1 MDPKFKAFRNSIHKI
16 HFSIAGIFLFLFF
29 SILHFSSSL
38 VYAFI
43 LVGLPLCT
51 GFLVWE
57 ISNFKEKRL
66 PFKQDK
72 RTKVLTFTAL
82 TTSIVSFSLIGTTIV
97 LLAFDYFSFN
107 YGLTLVLGVV
117 GFIVASVMYEDF
129 LPEQVVAEYVVGS
142 QTVTP

>member
-16 HFSIAGIFLFLFF
+16 HFSIAGVFLFLFF
-29 SILHFSSSL
+29 SILHFRSSL
-38 VYAFI
+38 DYALI

-66 PFKQDK
+66 SFKQDR
-72 RTKVLTFTAL
+72 RTKALTFTAL

-97 LLAFDYFSFN
+97 LLAFQYFSFN
-107 YGLTLVLGVV
+107 YVLTLVLGAV
-117 GFIVASVMYEDF
+117 GFVVASIMYEDF
-129 LPEQVVAEYVVGS
+129 LPEQVVAEYVVES
-142 QTVTP
+142 QAVAP

>member
-16 HFSIAGIFLFLFF
+16 HFSIAGVFLFLFF

-38 VYAFI
+38 VYAYI

-82 TTSIVSFSLIGTTIV
+82 TTSIVSFSLYRYDNCSSCFR
-97 LLAFDYFSFN
+97 LFQF
-107 YGLTLVLGVV
+107 
-117 GFIVASVMYEDF
+117 
-129 LPEQVVAEYVVGS
+129 
-142 QTVTP
+142 